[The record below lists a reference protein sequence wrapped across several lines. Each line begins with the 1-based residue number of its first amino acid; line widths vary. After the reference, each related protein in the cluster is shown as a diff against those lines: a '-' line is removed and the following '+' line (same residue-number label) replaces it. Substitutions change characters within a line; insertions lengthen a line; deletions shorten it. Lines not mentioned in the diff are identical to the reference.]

1 MEGTPQRVR
10 PVYELFIAIRHLTSR
25 RRQTI
30 FSVLAVGLAVFMLM
44 WTQALMVGF
53 TDVMY
58 EKTVDRMAHVTVEP
72 REDEDYIHLYRKL
85 IEDINVVDGVVGI
98 SPVLTG
104 AATFEYKGKNKNVAM
119 QGIQVEAHDSVL
131 FINEDIIDGS
141 FRDLEV
147 SPNTVVVGDELAE
160 KLDVEIGDTID
171 ASFPEANPAALRVV
185 GIYDSGTPMDETLA
199 MTSLST
205 VQDFL
210 DVSNVVTSILV
221 RVDDRER
228 AQAISEEID
237 AMGYPASGWKETNPE
252 IIQTLKLEGT
262 SNNIMMSLIIIIA
275 SFGIISTLFMAV
287 MEKTK
292 EIGMLMA
299 MGVSRRSI
307 MMIFILESGIL
318 GLLGAVAG
326 VVMGAVFSIYMGS
339 YDYGMEVMAGISS
352 IPYVVRIQDMVI
364 IVLFTSLLNL
374 IGGIYPALRASKLKP
389 VEAIGR
395 E

>member
-1 MEGTPQRVR
+1 VR

-30 FSVLAVGLAVFMLM
+30 FSVLAVGLAVMLLM
-44 WTQALMVGF
+44 WSQALMVGF
-53 TDVMY
+53 TDEMY
-58 EKTVDRMAHVTVEP
+58 AKTVDRMAHVTVEP
-72 REDEDYIHLYRKL
+72 LEDEDYIHLYRKL
-85 IEDINVVDGVVGI
+85 TEEIREIDGVVGV

-104 AATFEYKGKNKNVAM
+104 PATFEYKDKNKNVVV
-119 QGIQVEAHDSVL
+119 QGIQVEGHDSVL
-131 FINEDIIDGS
+131 HINDDIIEGS

-147 SPNTVVVGDELAE
+147 SSNTVVVGDALAE

-185 GIYDSGTPMDETLA
+185 GIYDSGTPMDETLGF
-199 MTSLST
+199 TSMST
-205 VQDFL
+205 AQDFL
-210 DVSNVVTSILV
+210 DVSNVVNSILV
-221 RVDDRER
+221 RGDDREQ

-252 IIQTLKLEGT
+252 IIQALKLEGT
-262 SNNIMMSLIIIIA
+262 SNAITLGLIIIIA
-275 SFGIISTLFMAV
+275 SFGIVSTLFMAV

-307 MMIFILESGIL
+307 MMIFVMESSIL
-318 GLLGAVAG
+318 GLLGG
-326 VVMGAVFSIYMGS
+326 VLGVMLGATFAIYMGS
-339 YDYGMEVMAGISS
+339 YDYGFEVMAGIST
-352 IPYVVRIQDMVI
+352 IPFVVRLQDAVI
-364 IVLFTSLLNL
+364 IVLFTFLLNL
-374 IGGIYPALRASKLKP
+374 IAGIYPASRASKLKP

>member
-1 MEGTPQRVR
+1 M
-10 PVYELFIAIRHLTSR
+10 YELFIALRHLTSR

-30 FSVLAVGLAVFMLM
+30 FSVLAVGLAVMLLV
-44 WTQALMVGF
+44 WSQAMMVGF
-53 TDVMY
+53 TDEMY
-58 EKTVDRMAHVTVEP
+58 SKTVDRMAHVTVEP
-72 REDEDYIHLYRKL
+72 QEDEDYIHLYRKL
-85 IEDINVVDGVVGI
+85 TEDIRGIDGVVGV
-98 SPVLTG
+98 SPVLAG
-104 AATFEYKGKNKNVAM
+104 PATFEYKDKNKNVVM
-119 QGIQVEAHDSVL
+119 QGIQVDAHDSVL
-131 FINEDIIDGS
+131 HINDDIVEGS

-147 SPNTVVVGDELAE
+147 SSNSVVVGDALAE

-171 ASFPEANPAALRVV
+171 ASFPEANPAALKVV
-185 GIYDSGTPMDETLA
+185 GIYDSGTPLDETLA
-199 MTSLST
+199 ITSKST
-205 VQDFL
+205 AQGFL
-210 DVSNVVTSILV
+210 DVSNVVSSILV

-262 SNNIMMSLIIIIA
+262 SNSIILSLIVIIA
-275 SFGIISTLFMAV
+275 SFGIVSTLFMVV

-299 MGVSRRSI
+299 MGVPRRSI
-307 MMIFILESGIL
+307 MMIFVMESGIL
-318 GLLGAVAG
+318 GLLGAVLGVALGAG
-326 VVMGAVFSIYMGS
+326 LAIRMGS

-352 IPYVVRIQDMVI
+352 IPFVVRVQDAVI
-364 IVLFTSLLNL
+364 IVLFTFLLNL
-374 IGGIYPALRASKLKP
+374 IAGIYPASRASKLNP

>member
-1 MEGTPQRVR
+1 M
-10 PVYELFIAIRHLTSR
+10 YELFIALRHLTSR

-30 FSVLAVGLAVFMLM
+30 FSVLAVGLAVMLLV
-44 WTQALMVGF
+44 WSQAMMVGF
-53 TDVMY
+53 TDEMY
-58 EKTVDRMAHVTVEP
+58 SKTVDRMAHVTVEP
-72 REDEDYIHLYRKL
+72 QEDEDYIHLYHKL
-85 IEDINVVDGVVGI
+85 TEDIGEIDGVVGV
-98 SPVLTG
+98 SPVLAG
-104 AATFEYKGKNKNVAM
+104 PATFEYKDKNKNVVM
-119 QGIQVEAHDSVL
+119 QGIQVDAHDSVL
-131 FINEDIIDGS
+131 HINDDIVEGS

-147 SPNTVVVGDELAE
+147 SSNSVVVGDALAE

-171 ASFPEANPAALRVV
+171 ASFPEANPAALKVV
-185 GIYDSGTPMDETLA
+185 GIYDSGTPLDETLA
-199 MTSLST
+199 ITSQST
-205 VQDFL
+205 AQGFL
-210 DVSNVVTSILV
+210 DVSNVVSSILV

-262 SNNIMMSLIIIIA
+262 SNAIILSLIVIIA
-275 SFGIISTLFMAV
+275 SFGIVSTLFMVV

-299 MGVSRRSI
+299 MGVPRRSI
-307 MMIFILESGIL
+307 MMIFVMESGIL
-318 GLLGAVAG
+318 GLLGAVLGVALGAG
-326 VVMGAVFSIYMGS
+326 LAIRMGS

-352 IPYVVRIQDMVI
+352 IPFVVRVQDAVI
-364 IVLFTSLLNL
+364 IVLFTFLLNL
-374 IGGIYPALRASKLKP
+374 IAGIYPASRASKLNP

>member
-1 MEGTPQRVR
+1 VI

-30 FSVLAVGLAVFMLM
+30 FSVLAVGLAVLLLM
-44 WTQALMVGF
+44 WSQAVMVGF
-53 TDVMY
+53 TEEMY
-58 EKTVDRMAHVTVEP
+58 SKTVDRMMPHVTVEP
-72 REDEDYIHLYRKL
+72 QEGDDYIYLYRKL
-85 IEDINVVDGVVGI
+85 IEDINEIDGVIGI

-104 AATFEYKGKNKNVAM
+104 PATFEYKGKNKNVVM
-119 QGIQVEAHDSVL
+119 QGIRVEGHDSVMY
-131 FINEDIIDGS
+131 INDDIIEGS

-147 SPNTVVVGDELAE
+147 SPNTVVVGDALAE

-171 ASFPEANPAALRVV
+171 ASFPEANPANLKVV

-199 MTSLST
+199 ITSLST
-205 VQDFL
+205 AQDFL
-210 DVSNVVTSILV
+210 DVSNVVTTILV

-228 AQAISEEID
+228 AQAISERID
-237 AMGYPASGWKETNPE
+237 TIGYPASGWKETNPE
-252 IIQTLKLEGT
+252 IIQTLKMEGI
-262 SNNIMMSLIIIIA
+262 SNAITLSLIVIIA
-275 SFGIISTLFMAV
+275 SFGIVSTLFMVV

-307 MMIFILESGIL
+307 LIIFVMESGIL
-318 GLLGAVAG
+318 GLLGALMG
-326 VVMGAVFSIYMGS
+326 VILGATLAIYMGS
-339 YDYGMEVMAGISS
+339 YDYGFEVMPGISS
-352 IPYVVRIQDMVI
+352 IPFVVRIQDAAI
-364 IVLFTSLLNL
+364 IVLFTFLLNL
-374 IGGIYPALRASKLKP
+374 IAGIYPASRASKLKP

>member
-1 MEGTPQRVR
+1 MI

-30 FSVLAVGLAVFMLM
+30 FSVLAVGLAVLLLM
-44 WTQALMVGF
+44 WSQAVMVGF
-53 TDVMY
+53 TEEMY
-58 EKTVDRMAHVTVEP
+58 SKTVDRMMPHVTVEP
-72 REDEDYIHLYRKL
+72 QEGEDYIHLYRKL
-85 IEDINVVDGVVGI
+85 IEDINEIDGVIGI

-104 AATFEYKGKNKNVAM
+104 PATFEYKGKNKNVVM
-119 QGIQVEAHDSVL
+119 QGIRVEGHDSVMY
-131 FINEDIIDGS
+131 INDDIIEGS

-147 SPNTVVVGDELAE
+147 SPNTVVVGDALAE

-171 ASFPEANPAALRVV
+171 ASFPEANPANLKVV

-199 MTSLST
+199 ITSLST
-205 VQDFL
+205 AQDFL
-210 DVSNVVTSILV
+210 DVSNVVTTILV

-228 AQAISEEID
+228 AQAISDRID
-237 AMGYPASGWKETNPE
+237 TIGYPASGWKETNPE
-252 IIQTLKLEGT
+252 IIQTLKMEGI
-262 SNNIMMSLIIIIA
+262 SNAITLSLIVIIA
-275 SFGIISTLFMAV
+275 SFGIVSTLFMVV

-307 MMIFILESGIL
+307 LIIFVMESGIL
-318 GLLGAVAG
+318 GLLGALMG
-326 VVMGAVFSIYMGS
+326 VILGATLAIYMGS
-339 YDYGMEVMAGISS
+339 YDYGFEVMPGISS
-352 IPYVVRIQDMVI
+352 IPFVVRIQDAAI
-364 IVLFTSLLNL
+364 IVLFTFLLNL
-374 IGGIYPALRASKLKP
+374 IAGIYPASRASKLKP

>member
-1 MEGTPQRVR
+1 MI
-10 PVYELFIAIRHLTSR
+10 PVYELFIATRHLTSR

-30 FSVLAVGLAVFMLM
+30 FSVLAVGLAVMLLM
-44 WTQALMVGF
+44 WSQAVMVGF
-53 TDVMY
+53 TDEMY
-58 EKTVDRMAHVTVEP
+58 SKTVDTMMPHVTVEP
-72 REDEDYIHLYRKL
+72 QEDEDYIHLYRKL
-85 IEDINVVDGVVGI
+85 IEDINEVDGVVGI

-104 AATFEYKGKNKNVAM
+104 PATFEYKGKNKNVVM
-119 QGIQVEAHDSVL
+119 QGIGVEAHDSVMY
-131 FINEDIIDGS
+131 INDNIIEGN

-147 SPNTVVVGDELAE
+147 SPNSVVVGDALAE

-171 ASFPEANPAALRVV
+171 ASFPEANPTNLKVV
-185 GIYDSGTPMDETLA
+185 GIYNSKTPMDETLA
-199 MTSLST
+199 FTSLST

-210 DVSNVVTSILV
+210 DVSNVVTTILV
-221 RVDDRER
+221 RGNDRER

-252 IIQTLKLEGT
+252 IIQTLKVEGT
-262 SNNIMMSLIIIIA
+262 SNAITLGLIIIIA
-275 SFGIISTLFMAV
+275 SFGIVSTLFMSV

-307 MMIFILESGIL
+307 LIIFVMESGIL
-318 GLLGAVAG
+318 GLLGGLLG
-326 VVMGAVFSIYMGS
+326 VMLGAALALYMGS
-339 YDYGMEVMAGISS
+339 YDYGFEVMAGITS
-352 IPYVVRIQDMVI
+352 IPFVVRIQDAVI
-364 IVLFTSLLNL
+364 IVTFTFLLNL
-374 IGGIYPALRASKLKP
+374 IAGIYPASRASKLKP